1 MASYNTSGVTSYDP
15 RNLGGSEGYGPSKPS
30 SNGLASK
37 PKASKMDSDMY
48 AGSKY
53 SPTSGA
59 GTSKAKQTYSSAAA
73 ATANDDN
80 VSYGQSYSPNVISA
94 AFTSAGAT
102 LPPPAVSKP
111 MTFRDY
117 TGGSLYDSDIFKPNI
132 LPDNSSDINN
142 FLGRAAIDDA
152 LREALGTPEV
162 PDIYLGQ
169 SEEEPEP
176 NIDMSVLQG
185 ALQPEPITVEE
196 IEVKAGDT
204 LTGIAAANNLPVQDV
219 IDANPQIK
227 NPDLIRPG
235 EKVKL
240 TKRLDTKGETPA
252 AETPE
257 TEFPEVLSIP
267 EAASYMGRKRA
278 ELIMKGINK
287 LFGAFPPK
295 TSAEKEA
302 KTELEHFLDAQ
313 PDTILPDF
321 FKYIPDAV
329 QVQEYLKG
337 RAERNKVVGTDP
349 RNLGGA
355 EGYGSVGTPSEAD
368 TGEGLMSKS
377 LTAKMTKKLDG
388 KDGDLSA
395 SYEDTLVSGFVDLMG
410 EREGTEDHTASE
422 GQLTYAYGITQGT
435 ADSLGINPEDYTTR
449 KDFAKAVYSEMYD
462 GAKTAYPDV
471 FEGMNDP
478 DNRKNVLSM
487 YINLGRLPT
496 GVETALSGPNKDFAA
511 AGRSLTNVIHYT
523 SRKGPNKGKTFSSKG
538 VSKRR
543 AEEYNALMGA
553 SIVEV
558 QVLGPRET
566 PTFNWVDSSGNIV
579 ESFTSNKPL
588 SPDNSLRTI
597 RIN

>member
-204 LTGIAAANNLPVQDV
+204 LTAIAKDNDV
-219 IDANPQIK
+219 SLSDLIDANPQIG

-235 EKVKL
+235 EKV
-240 TKRLDTKGETPA
+240 A
-252 AETPE
+252 
-257 TEFPEVLSIP
+257 
-267 EAASYMGRKRA
+267 
-278 ELIMKGINK
+278 
-287 LFGAFPPK
+287 
-295 TSAEKEA
+295 
-302 KTELEHFLDAQ
+302 
-313 PDTILPDF
+313 LPDPRF
-321 FKYIPDAV
+321 VGVPKPRSVPDSPRLSEGLADPRKIGGGIDGIEAPV
-329 QVQEYLKG
+329 SEVADMG
-337 RAERNKVVGTDP
+337 VDP

-355 EGYGSVGTPSEAD
+355 EGYGTVGTPSEAD